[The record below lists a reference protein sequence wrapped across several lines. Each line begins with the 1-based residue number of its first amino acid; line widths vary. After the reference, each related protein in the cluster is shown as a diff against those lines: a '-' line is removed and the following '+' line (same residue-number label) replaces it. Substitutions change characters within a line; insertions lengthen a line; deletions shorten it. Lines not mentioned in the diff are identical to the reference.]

1 MNSPVPAPA
10 KPIPF
15 PAWLGWSALAA
26 AASFALIAAT
36 FRIGQ
41 SRLASRAR
49 LAEQE
54 TRLADAELR
63 ATRNQL
69 AAERILA
76 AAQASQWQL
85 ADAEAA
91 RLREELAAAQKS
103 DLAGVAEL
111 RIAPLAPEAGQPAD
125 ASGVAVWNPVT
136 RQGVLTVSKLPVPA
150 NNRDYQLG
158 IVDPRFPIPVPVDG
172 GVFSVDPDSG
182 AARVVFKTDEPIATA
197 AAFAVSLERKG
208 GAPAAEGPRVLV
220 GK

>member
-1 MNSPVPAPA
+1 MNSNSPAPAPA
-10 KPIPF
+10 KAIPF

-63 ATRNQL
+63 STRNQL

-76 AAQASQWQL
+76 AAQSEQWKL

-91 RLREELAAAQKS
+91 RLREAFASTQKS
-103 DLAGVAEL
+103 PVAEL
-111 RIAPLAPEAGQPAD
+111 RIVVLTIPPGKPAASQGVVVWAPSA
-125 ASGVAVWNPVT
+125 
-136 RQGVLTVSKLPVPA
+136 RQVVLTVSKLPPPA
-150 NNRDYQLG
+150 GDRDYQLW
-158 IVDPRFPIPVPVDG
+158 IVDQKNRRSRPVGG
-172 GVFSVDPDSG
+172 GVFSVDPASG
-182 AARVVFKTDEPIATA
+182 AARFVFSSDTPISTDE
-197 AAFAVSLERKG
+197 AFFVSHERKG
-208 GAPAAEGPRVLV
+208 GATTIEGPVVL
-220 GK
+220 GGQ